1 MHQIKSQTTPKLFQN
16 KFRKLVHKYPT
27 NFPTSSQSIPPF
39 KLSKSNYKISI
50 RGPILWK
57 IIPTN

>member
-50 RGPILWK
+50 
-57 IIPTN
+57 IPTN